1 MVACASRRPE
11 PYGPESHAGD
21 RAASS
26 VALPDDGLP
35 VPGAELAV
43 QVRELQA
50 RLQEKDEELKAA
62 LKELDALRA
71 SNSGRGGD
79 GNDAAQ
85 AAAVR
90 SLQEELAAERARRE
104 ALVRELEELRREV
117 ASPYGENRVPESE
130 YLAIK
135 QELVDLRRRLQ
146 TLEEDRRSL
155 MAAADRSMSAGAG
168 EQERSLFREQER
180 LAADVAG
187 ELDATRARVLQL
199 EQQLSE
205 SRALLQRSESIAQ
218 ENSALREQLAEEK
231 RRAEALEAKLK
242 VAARVTEL
250 IFRMRSE
257 AGRSVAPEGGR

>member
-50 RLQEKDEELKAA
+50 RLHEKDEELKAA

-71 SNSGRGGD
+71 SNSGRGVD

-104 ALVRELEELRREV
+104 ALVRELEELRRDV

-155 MAAADRSMSAGAG
+155 MAADRSMSAGAG
-168 EQERSLFREQER
+168 EQERALSREQER

-257 AGRSVAPEGGR
+257 AGRGVAPENGR